1 LNFARHLMS
10 ALVVAALAPAAAC
23 AQLSKPA
30 TDLTIEVEGDLL
42 RHGGVVTIYHI
53 PVLQAEWPANL
64 AQSPV
69 ATIRL
74 GARYAEV
81 QVRHSAEVTVRYR
94 FRTAGAD
101 AGAAPDRLMTQ
112 VLSVIGTNSD
122 NSGPLLSQGFV
133 GANPSGGRII
143 RVQPLAEYAG
153 VSETERTAARWGK
166 TQGYEALPPADVGGA
181 RSLVGVI
188 KDRPLKPDMTC
199 SGDTLVQACIVAT
212 HAWDGVTLQWWR
224 ALAEGRLE
232 RFRDRALAR
241 CYDDN
246 LAKGGGDHC
255 KPDPTS
261 NEPAY
266 VWRP

>member
-1 LNFARHLMS
+1 LTLARHFMS
-10 ALVVAALAPAAAC
+10 LLVLTILAPAIAC
-23 AQLSKPA
+23 AQLSRPV

-53 PVLQAEWPANL
+53 PVLQAEWPADL

-69 ATIRL
+69 VTVRL
-74 GARYAEV
+74 SARYAEV
-81 QVRHSAEVTVRYR
+81 QLRHPAEGTVRYR
-94 FRTAGAD
+94 FRTAGA
-101 AGAAPDRLMTQ
+101 GESSDRLMTQ

-122 NSGPLLSQGFV
+122 NSGPLLSHGFV
-133 GANPSGGRII
+133 GGRTSGGRII
-143 RVQPLAEYAG
+143 RVLPAAEYAG
-153 VSETERTAARWGK
+153 VDEATRTAARWGE
-166 TQGYEALPPADVGGA
+166 TQGYEAPPPADERSA
-181 RSLVGVI
+181 RTLVGVI
-188 KDRPLKPDMTC
+188 EGRPRKPDMTC
-199 SGDTLVQACIVAT
+199 SGDTLVQACIVAA

-224 ALAEGRLE
+224 FLAEGRLE
-232 RFRDRALAR
+232 RFGDRALRR

>member
-1 LNFARHLMS
+1 LRFVRHWLS
-10 ALVVAALAPAAAC
+10 LLILAVLAPATAC

-30 TDLTIEVEGDLL
+30 TDLTIEVEGDML
-42 RHGGVVTIYHI
+42 RHGGVVTIYHV

-64 AQSPV
+64 AQSPI
-69 ATIRL
+69 ATLRL
-74 GARYAEV
+74 SARYAEV
-81 QVRHSAEVTVRYR
+81 QMRHLAEGTVRYR

-101 AGAAPDRLMTQ
+101 ASATPDRLMTQ
-112 VLSVIGTNSD
+112 VLSVIGTNTD
-122 NSGPLLSQGFV
+122 NSGPLLGQGFV
-133 GANPSGGRII
+133 GGRTSGGRII
-143 RVQPLAEYAG
+143 RVLPLAEYAG
-153 VSETERTAARWGK
+153 VDEATRTAARWGE
-166 TQGYEALPPADVGGA
+166 TQGYEAPPPADERSA
-181 RSLVGVI
+181 RMLVSVI
-188 KDRPLKPDMTC
+188 EHRPGKPDMTC
-199 SGDTLVQACIVAT
+199 SGDALVQACIVAA

-224 ALAEGRLE
+224 ALAESRLE

-255 KPDPTS
+255 KRDPTS

>member
-1 LNFARHLMS
+1 MFL
-10 ALVVAALAPAAAC
+10 LVLATLAPVTAC
-23 AQLSKPA
+23 AQLSRPA

-53 PVLQAEWPANL
+53 PVLQAEWPADL
-64 AQSPV
+64 APSPV
-69 ATIRL
+69 ATVRL

-81 QVRHSAEVTVRYR
+81 QMRHPAEGTVRYR

-101 AGAAPDRLMTQ
+101 AGATPDRLLTQ
-112 VLSVIGTNSD
+112 VLSVIGTNTD

-133 GANPSGGRII
+133 GGNPSGGRII
-143 RVQPLAEYAG
+143 RVLPLAEYAG
-153 VSETERTAARWGK
+153 VDEATRTAARWGE
-166 TQGYEALPPADVGGA
+166 TQGYEALPPADERSA
-181 RSLVGVI
+181 RTLASVI
-188 KDRPLKPDMTC
+188 KDRPRKPDMTC
-199 SGDTLVQACIVAT
+199 SGDTLVQACMVAA

-224 ALAEGRLE
+224 ALAEARLE
-232 RFRDRALAR
+232 RFLDRALAR

-255 KPDPTS
+255 KPDPIS

-266 VWRP
+266 TWQP

>member
-1 LNFARHLMS
+1 MTIVRSLLTLLI
-10 ALVVAALAPAAAC
+10 LVTLAPATAC
-23 AQLSKPA
+23 SQLAGPA

-42 RHGGVVTIYHI
+42 RHGGVVTVYHL
-53 PVLQAEWPANL
+53 PVPKAEWPAGL
-64 AQSPV
+64 APSPV
-69 ATIRL
+69 ATVRL

-81 QVRHSAEVTVRYR
+81 QLRHPADGTVRYR
-94 FRTAGAD
+94 FRTAGA
-101 AGAAPDRLMTQ
+101 GSPPDRLATQ
-112 VLSVIGTNSD
+112 VLSVIGANTD

-133 GANPSGGRII
+133 GGNPSGGRII
-143 RVQPLAEYAG
+143 RVPPLAEYADA
-153 VSETERTAARWGK
+153 SDATRTAARWGQ
-166 TQGYEALPPADVGGA
+166 TQGYEALPPADEGSVRTLA
-181 RSLVGVI
+181 SVI
-188 KDRPLKPDMTC
+188 KDRPRKPDMTC

-224 ALAEGRLE
+224 ALAESRLE
-232 RFRDRALAR
+232 RFRDRALRR

-246 LAKGGGDHC
+246 LAKGGGDYC